1 MLKNLLKI
9 VSALLN
15 REILCISK
23 NDSVVCCT
31 FIHPFI
37 HSTICQRIL
46 SVMTAR
52 YETPRIE
59 IRKLD
64 QTYCEFLLTGTDVSI
79 ANALRRVILAEV
91 PTIAIELV
99 EIEKNTTVLNDEFIA
114 HRLGLIP
121 LVSTDVHNMKTIYEA
136 GEDEEVQDVVFTLD
150 IVCTSEDTLS
160 VTSDDLILD
169 VEYPRVAPIGYRG
182 RDASSRDVK
191 GILIVKMRKGQ
202 ELRLKAIARKGI
214 GKDHAKWNP
223 VATAVFQHLPEI
235 SIDNGIV
242 SSLTDEQRDA
252 LCDADPRGTFRHNRV
267 SQTIEVEDSE
277 LYQYDGEVLAKAQE
291 IGVPG
296 AIDIVQREDAFLFK
310 IESTGARPA
319 ADIVTSAFEVLQ
331 HKLVALENGL
341 EQLLAQQY

>member
-1 MLKNLLKI
+1 MPAPGMNQQAP
-9 VSALLN
+9 S
-15 REILCISK
+15 
-23 NDSVVCCT
+23 
-31 FIHPFI
+31 
-37 HSTICQRIL
+37 
-46 SVMTAR
+46 
-52 YETPRIE
+52 IE

-64 QTYCEFLLTGTDVSI
+64 KAYCEFLLTGTDVSI

-99 EIEKNTTVLNDEFIA
+99 EIETNTTVLNDEFIA

-121 LVSTDVHNMKTIYEA
+121 LVSLDVHNMKTIYEA
-136 GEDEEVQDVVFTLD
+136 GEDEEVQDVVLTLD
-150 IVCTSEDTLS
+150 ISCQTEDTMS

-169 VEYPRVAPIGYRG
+169 PQYPRVAPIGYHDRH
-182 RDASSRDVK
+182 DSSREYK

-223 VATAVFQHLPEI
+223 VATAVFQHLPDI
-235 SIDNGIV
+235 KIDNTLV
-242 SSLTDEQRDA
+242 ASLTDEQRDA
-252 LCDADPRGTFRHNRV
+252 LCEADPRGTFRHNRIA
-267 SQTIEVEDSE
+267 QTLEVEDPE
-277 LYQYDGEVLAKAQE
+277 LYQYDGEILAKADE
-291 IGVPG
+291 LGVPG

-331 HKLVALENGL
+331 HKLVTLENGL
-341 EQLLAQQY
+341 EQLLTQKY